1 MDRTLVDNQILIKV
15 LKLHPEAVL
24 PTRATLGSA
33 GFDLYAIESA
43 ELKPLPG
50 GTSLRTGIAV
60 ELPPGYELQVRGRSG
75 LAFKNDVLVHVGTID
90 QDFRGEILVRAW
102 NLGAAPLIIKKGDR
116 IAQVVIQK
124 IIPGQMLEVNELG
137 QSERGT
143 GGFGHTGQ

>member
-1 MDRTLVDNQILIKV
+1 MSCRS
-15 LKLHPEAVL
+15 EA
-24 PTRATLGSA
+24 
-33 GFDLYAIESA
+33 
-43 ELKPLPG
+43 
-50 GTSLRTGIAV
+50 
-60 ELPPGYELQVRGRSG
+60 RSG

-124 IIPGQMLEVNELG
+124 IIPGQMFEVNELG